1 MSAAPDSSQQHPT
14 AACFIFPPKE
24 SHTQRP
30 YGETIRDQLGGLGGK
45 VKHSNTYPS
54 LALST
59 EREGE
64 GGRERERE
72 GLRRRER
79 ERQKSGKP

>member
-30 YGETIRDQLGGLGGK
+30 YGETIRDQLGGLGGPAGGK

-64 GGRERERE
+64 GGRERER
-72 GLRRRER
+72 LD
-79 ERQKSGKP
+79 S